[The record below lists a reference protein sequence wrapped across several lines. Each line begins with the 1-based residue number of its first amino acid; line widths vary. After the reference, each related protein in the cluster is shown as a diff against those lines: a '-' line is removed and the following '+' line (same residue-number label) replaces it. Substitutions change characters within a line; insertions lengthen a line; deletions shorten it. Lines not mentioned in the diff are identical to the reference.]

1 MKVQSPHI
9 LRQKLDGLVDQA
21 RVNER
26 TLRRFQDL
34 ELRLISSTSLFDLFS
49 TIIYPDSAHAR
60 WDRVT
65 LLLLDPEYETRRV
78 LEEEGYALSEHPAL
92 IFATERVSVDSLFP
106 PPLSPMLGPYR
117 ERRHQRLFG
126 NVKAPPASTML
137 LPLLRHRQLIGS
149 LNIGS
154 FAENRFMRGM
164 STDFLEHFAAIVAIC
179 LENATNLERLK
190 RQGLTDAL
198 TAVNNRRFF
207 DQRLAEEV
215 TAARRDRVPLACLML
230 DVDHFKAV
238 NDNHGHQIGDQVL
251 MEVAALIRA
260 QLRGSDVLSRYGGEE
275 FAALL
280 PDTRET
286 SALEVAERIR
296 ESIAARTFANQDG
309 IAFNVTISIGVAIYH
324 PANDQLS
331 KVESGAQLVGKADE
345 NLYECKATGRNR
357 VVSSNMISPPVSQ

>member
-9 LRQKLDGLVDQA
+9 LQQQLDGLVDQA

-34 ELRLISSTSLFDLFS
+34 ELRLISATSLFDLFS
-49 TIIYPDSAHAR
+49 AIIYPDGAQAR

-65 LLLLDPEYETRRV
+65 LLLLDPEYEIRRV
-78 LEEEGYALSEHPAL
+78 LEEGYDLSAHPAL

-117 ERRHQRLFG
+117 ERKHQRLFG
-126 NVKAPPASTML
+126 NTINPPASTML

-154 FAENRFMRGM
+154 FAENRFVRGM
-164 STDFLEHFAAIVAIC
+164 RTDFLEHFAAIVAIC
-179 LENATNLERLK
+179 LENAANLERLK
-190 RQGLTDAL
+190 RQGLIDPL

-215 TAARRDRVPLACLML
+215 TAARRDRLPLACLML
-230 DVDHFKAV
+230 DVDHFKGV

-251 MEVAALIRA
+251 MEVAALTRA

-280 PDTRET
+280 PDTHET

-296 ESIAARTFANQDG
+296 ENIAAR
-309 IAFNVTISIGVAIYH
+309 AFTDQSGNAFHVTISIGVAIYH

-331 KVESGAQLVGKADE
+331 KSDSATQLVGKADE
-345 NLYECKATGRNR
+345 NLYQCKATGRNR
-357 VVSSNMISPPVSQ
+357 VISCSMASPPMNP